1 MASRLVF
8 TGAVTLILATST
20 WAQTPA
26 TPTLPRPATPT
37 IAGASEIDG
46 HALIGQTV
54 QSEADDKTLGT
65 IASVIIDPNGKVE
78 KVVIGIGGVLG
89 IGKKDVAVA
98 WSRLHIASNGGRV
111 TMNADQ
117 DQLAAMPDYVWPKSG
132 RGTVWTASDSDP
144 AVAPATTSSGSA
156 GTADPAGKGGAAATA
171 PAGR

>member
-1 MASRLVF
+1 MSSRLVL
-8 TGAVTLILATST
+8 TGAVALMLAAPA
-20 WAQTPA
+20 WAQTPVP
-26 TPTLPRPATPT
+26 PTLPRPAAPT
-37 IAGASEIDG
+37 IAGASEIDA

-54 QSEADDKTLGT
+54 QSEADDTTLGT

-98 WSRLHIASNGGRV
+98 WSRLHIANNGGKV

-117 DQLAAMPDYVWPKSG
+117 DQLAALPDYVWPKSG

-156 GTADPAGKGGAAATA
+156 GTTDSAGKGGSSAN
-171 PAGR
+171 R